1 MTIEH
6 AYAEAEAESLLADLV
21 DEITQRLNAGESVSL
36 DEYATRY
43 PQFSES
49 LASLLEALTLVRQ
62 AGVADDDFQIDE
74 NSEPRGQL
82 GDFYIEREIGRGG
95 MGIVYEAEQ
104 ISLGRRVALKVLPF
118 VATLSPA
125 QLQRFKNEARSAA
138 ALKHPNIVGVYSI
151 GCERGVHYYAMEYV
165 EGPSLAEVVE
175 IRARSREQG
184 AESSGV
190 EQQNGRAVEQQ
201 RSSGAEEKGSIAVVQ
216 QNSSNSTTPLPHSSS
231 SDNRYSTTPL
241 LHYRSS
247 ADTAPVAALSTLK
260 TTQPAE
266 FFRSIARLGI
276 QAAEALDYAH
286 QMDVVHRDI
295 KPSNL
300 LLDVAG
306 KLWITD
312 FGLAMTQS
320 DAGLTMTGDLLGTLR
335 YMSPE
340 QAAGKRLPLDHRT
353 DIYSLGITL
362 YELLAGRPAFDSSER
377 AELLRA
383 IAETEPAALRK
394 LVPPMPA
401 DLETIVHKAIE
412 KDAADRYNS
421 AGELAADLRRFLDDR
436 PIVARPPA
444 IAARARKWMRRH
456 STAVA
461 AAVGVLVVAVV
472 GLSIGAAMLNSA
484 YRHSAERER
493 QAEKNLQI
501 AVDTID
507 RLLARVADDADI
519 HGQLHHA
526 EQLYVDAANAYDRV
540 LENTNNAAFV
550 LRAANSRAE
559 LAVVLA
565 ESGRHDRALEE
576 AERGLRL
583 LQTLSSI
590 DNLGVREME
599 VRAHLL
605 DLQGW
610 AQLHRHQYAAAE
622 WSLSE
627 ALHLREQLLDTGTD
641 RLKHLKKMSEAL
653 NSMAVLRSETG
664 QLDEGERLLR
674 RALSIRAS
682 LPEKERGDGVWL
694 SDAAGLMGN
703 LGGIDRDRGNYAAA
717 EELFREAAELMR
729 QAIERRPNYQAYRQ
743 DLYNCRWNLADT
755 LVRAGRHD
763 DAASEVAS
771 ITSEFPERLQAHVEG
786 VWLLMQCIEG
796 VTAADS
802 PASSSPSQAANSS
815 RSNAERY
822 RAQAREIVLKTSTAT
837 FAPPAMQLE
846 LAWLLA
852 TCPDRTLRD
861 GQRAIEIVE
870 QLSASGFQSSRLQHT
885 LCAAHLQIQAFDEAY
900 DVVKSSLRMNS
911 SASAHDWL
919 LLALAQAGRGE
930 LDDARRWYA
939 NALAGSRN
947 DYCYQGLL
955 SDAKKIFDPQSS
967 P

>member
-6 AYAEAEAESLLADLV
+6 AYADAEAESVLADLV
-21 DEITQRLNAGESVSL
+21 DEITQRLNAGEPVSL

-82 GDFYIEREIGRGG
+82 GDFRIFREIGRGG

-151 GCERGVHYYAMEYV
+151 GCERCVHYYAMEYV

-175 IRARSREQG
+175 LRAGSKELRAG
-184 AESSGV
+184 NSGV

-201 RSSGAEEKGSIAVVQ
+201 ESSRVDE
-216 QNSSNSTTPLPHSSS
+216 STNHS
-231 SDNRYSTTPL
+231 TAPL

-247 ADTAPVAALSTLK
+247 ADTAPIAALSTLK

-276 QAAEALDYAH
+276 QAAEALEFAH
-286 QMDVVHRDI
+286 QMGVVHRDI

-300 LLDVAG
+300 LLDAAG

-353 DIYSLGITL
+353 DVYSLGITL

-383 IAETEPAALRK
+383 IAEIDPTPLRS
-394 LVPPMPA
+394 LARTVPA

-412 KDAADRYNS
+412 KDAADRYS
-421 AGELAADLRRFLDDR
+421 TAGELAADLRRFLEDR

-444 IAARARKWMRRH
+444 IAARARKWIRRH

-461 AAVGVLVVAVV
+461 AAVGVLLVAVI
-472 GLSIGAAMLNSA
+472 GLSIGAAMLNRA

-501 AVDTID
+501 VVDTID

-519 HGQLHHA
+519 HGQLRHA
-526 EQLYVDAANAYDRV
+526 ERLYVDAANAYDRV
-540 LENTNNAAFV
+540 LQNTSDPTFV
-550 LRAANSRAE
+550 LKAANSRAE

-565 ESGRHDRALEE
+565 EAGRHDRALEE

-583 LQTLSSI
+583 LHTLSSA
-590 DNLGVREME
+590 DTFGVREME

-610 AQLHRHQYAAAE
+610 AQLHLHQNAAAE

-664 QLDEGERLLR
+664 QLDEGEKLLR

-717 EELFREAAELMR
+717 EKLFREAADLMR

-755 LVRAGRHD
+755 LVRAGRHEE
-763 DAASEVAS
+763 AATEVAS
-771 ITSEFPERLQAHVEG
+771 TTSEFAERLQAQVEG
-786 VWLLMQCIEG
+786 VWLLMQCIEV

-802 PASSSPSQAANSS
+802 PASSSPSHAGNTSPS
-815 RSNAERY
+815 TAERY
-822 RAQAREIVLKTSTAT
+822 RSQAREIVLKASTAT

-852 TCPDRTLRD
+852 ACPDHTLRD
-861 GQRAIEIVE
+861 GRRAIEIVE

-885 LCAAHLQIQAFDEAY
+885 LCAAYLQVKAFDQAY
-900 DVVKSSLRMNS
+900 DVVKSSLRTNS
-911 SASAHDWL
+911 APSAHDWL
-919 LLALAQAGRGE
+919 LLALAEAGRGD
-930 LDDARRWYA
+930 LDDGRRWYEK
-939 NALAGSRN
+939 ALASPKN
-947 DYCYQGLL
+947 EFCYQGLFA
-955 SDAKKIFDPQSS
+955 DAKTIFDAHAITTTAP
-967 P
+967 PTGND